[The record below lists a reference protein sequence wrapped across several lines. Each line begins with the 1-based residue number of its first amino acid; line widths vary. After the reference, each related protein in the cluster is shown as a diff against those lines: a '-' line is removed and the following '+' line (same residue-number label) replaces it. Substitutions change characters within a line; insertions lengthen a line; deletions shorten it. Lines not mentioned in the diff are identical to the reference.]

1 MGLPTQLPFAQ
12 EAPSPFTQSI
22 VIFFD
27 VSLYLYLS
35 QMKCQHIILGHKP
48 ISENVAWFQ
57 GKVSLT

>member
-48 ISENVAWFQ
+48 VSENVA
-57 GKVSLT
+57 